1 MKLKKVIKRI
11 VTEEQLQRLE
21 KTTKIETKE
30 LTQNGY
36 YVVTYA
42 RYERGS
48 YEEMVNKLV
57 KDRYSDSEEFAI
69 LRKSINNPYNS
80 EFIEYNNY
88 VEQCKLQAKAF
99 IEERENVANKK

>member
-30 LTQNGY
+30 LTQNGD
-36 YVVTYA
+36 YVITFA

-48 YEEMVNKLV
+48 YEVIVNKLV

-69 LRKSINNPYNS
+69 LRKSINNPYNA
-80 EFIEYNNY
+80 EFVEYNTY
-88 VEQCKLQAKAF
+88 VEQCKLEAKAF
-99 IEERENVANKK
+99 IEERKQKVGE